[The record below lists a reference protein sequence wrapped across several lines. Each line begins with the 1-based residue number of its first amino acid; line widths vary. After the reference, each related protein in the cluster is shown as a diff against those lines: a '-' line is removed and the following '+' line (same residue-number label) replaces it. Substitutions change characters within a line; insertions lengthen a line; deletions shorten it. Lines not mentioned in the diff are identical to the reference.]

1 MSEGAEGTRPGPI
14 RVIPLDE
21 KETRFQLEER
31 AEDEEEK
38 RQKSVVD
45 DKSLS
50 GCRPL
55 KTMVEKSNREFDLE
69 RQDGKGDNREPKVET
84 IVLEGEKVVG
94 YKDEDSRTDGWKES
108 FERLDASPTMPLL
121 EDPLPTGVACCL
133 TRLTNT

>member
-1 MSEGAEGTRPGPI
+1 M
-14 RVIPLDE
+14 IPLDQ
-21 KETRFQLEER
+21 KETGFQLEER
-31 AEDEEEK
+31 AQDEEEK

-84 IVLEGEKVVG
+84 IVVEGEKVVG
-94 YKDEDSRTDGWKES
+94 YKDEDGRTDDWKER
-108 FERLDASPTMPLL
+108 FEVLGSGPKLPLL

-133 TRLTNT
+133 TRLTNTLTPTLT

>member
-1 MSEGAEGTRPGPI
+1 M
-14 RVIPLDE
+14 IPLDE
-21 KETRFQLEER
+21 KETGFQLEER
-31 AEDEEEK
+31 AQDEEEK

-84 IVLEGEKVVG
+84 IVVEGEKVVG
-94 YKDEDSRTDGWKES
+94 YKDEDGRTDDWKER
-108 FERLDASPTMPLL
+108 FEVLGSGPKLPLL
-121 EDPLPTGVACCL
+121 ENPLPTGVACCL
-133 TRLTNT
+133 TRLSNPFQF